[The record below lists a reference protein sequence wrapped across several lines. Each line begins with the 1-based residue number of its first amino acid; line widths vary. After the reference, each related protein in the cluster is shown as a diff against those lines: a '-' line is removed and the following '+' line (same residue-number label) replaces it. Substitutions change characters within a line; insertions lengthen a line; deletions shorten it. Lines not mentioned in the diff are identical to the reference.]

1 METLSYNNKTQR
13 VAGEDWIAVDPY
25 SDDEIDRI
33 QDPDGGLAENPRTA
47 IPSPFAQLDLV
58 RNAFKSVAQAPGLNG
73 PRMNQRLVSNALDV
87 AQLMFDYENHRERL
101 RVVCWN
107 RDEQLA
113 ALRASEAHRLY
124 GETLDLFLKADKAYN
139 FDRLAR
145 WYILMVDGRV
155 VGGTSPASI
164 FMAAPAVPAIG
175 DVMVEQGVPLFST
188 VRHLHERDA
197 DFVYYLFLLL
207 NAYPDLRQLCQP
219 VYAYMMACLP
229 LLQRDRT
236 DIYRRI
242 TEAIPN
248 PAALDTA
255 RAGEWRARLDATFDA
270 APFGMEVGVL
280 GAKFYSRRRMD
291 IRAMA
296 AASDFVIAPTAP
308 QPAGAALPLVLA
320 PGHHGE
326 GETFRYLDRE
336 WDAATEVLAEG
347 KPLDERLL
355 PDTAVRYPFLTT
367 ADLLQPT
374 LLRVPAPI
382 DGNHFL
388 DATEGCRHNTD
399 GANYLLPVTPTYF
412 DYFTAADLTATI
424 GGKRA
429 LTIDTEADG
438 TVTVTLR
445 VPMRKRHIELRR
457 RYMAVSAAEAEH
469 WTFDERRGTGRILDV
484 AIDMSV
490 FPMVR
495 TGNMDD
501 YTVQLFAMLP
511 QEWRTALS
519 LRTDGGLPPRV
530 STKRRTAT
538 GTFTTTYHDVA
549 GSWDRAELTVH
560 AGATTATGI
569 IVPRWQDARAG
580 SKQLLF
586 AVDFGTTNTH
596 IEWAER
602 GTTSRPLAFE
612 SLSGATLVASLL
624 RPGGL
629 DLADQVQRIEFLPP
643 AIDDIYGFPLRTA
656 LLRPSV
662 NDGDTKLFHDVSVPF
677 LYERQYFGGYD
688 VTTGLKW
695 MGGGELAR
703 EFLREM
709 VLLIKARVLLEQADP
724 ARTVVTWFFPVS
736 MGGSDR
742 RRLQQAWEELY
753 RTYLGPDTARGLHS
767 FPESV
772 APTFYYRGAEAAAG
786 SSVGI
791 DIGGGTTDVVIYQPT
806 ADGLHSHAVAVSSF
820 RFAGN
825 AIFGDAFDQPD
836 AEHNPLIKHYGA
848 YFEQLA
854 TSDRTGQIAY
864 LSSILH
870 DVMRR
875 GHSEDVNAFLFSIEN
890 VEQLRGLREVD
901 RNRYSYNCLLRAD
914 VDRKVVFAY
923 FYTAIIYYVATAM
936 RERGMV
942 MPREVYFSGTGSK
955 ILAIVGNDDMV
966 SRLTRD
972 IFERVY
978 GRPFDTPFAVRIE
991 VDAPKQITCRG
1002 GLRLTEQLLDGDEA
1016 SQEFS
1021 PRAMADIRY
1030 SHPMVSMPGGGE
1042 PLTFTRL
1049 LQPATRAAIVGAVK
1063 AFNGFFAALMDKA
1076 WRDELGIDAAAM
1088 RVLETVSD
1096 ADIDAYLTAGINA
1109 WLAGRYEPAD
1119 TVEDVPFFYP
1129 IAGIIRLGL
1138 LPRLGYHA

>member
-47 IPSPFAQLDLV
+47 IPSPFAQIDLV
-58 RNAFKSVAQAPGLNG
+58 RGAFKSVAQALGLRA
-73 PRMNQRLVSNALDV
+73 PRMNARLVSNALDV

-101 RVVCWN
+101 RIVCWN

-124 GETLDLFLKADKAYN
+124 GETLDLFLRADTAYN
-139 FDRLAR
+139 FDRLTR

-164 FMAAPAVPAIG
+164 FMAAPAVPQF
-175 DVMVEQGVPLFST
+175 DNVMVEQGVPLFST

-197 DFVYYLFLLL
+197 DFVYYFFLLL

-219 VYAYMMACLP
+219 VYAYAMACLP
-229 LLQRDRT
+229 LLQRERPDV
-236 DIYRRI
+236 YRRI
-242 TEAIPN
+242 VEAIPN
-248 PAALDTA
+248 PAALDPS
-255 RAGEWRARLDATFDA
+255 RAAEWRARLEATFDA

-291 IRAMA
+291 IRALA
-296 AASDFVIAPTAP
+296 ASSDFVIAPTVT
-308 QPAGAALPLVLA
+308 QPAGSALPLVLVT
-320 PGHHGE
+320 GHRAE
-326 GETFRYLDRE
+326 GDTWRYLDRE
-336 WDAATEVLAEG
+336 WDSATQVLTGG
-347 KPLDERLL
+347 KTLEERLL
-355 PDTAVRYPFLTT
+355 PDTAVQYPFLTT
-367 ADLLQPT
+367 IDLLQPT

-382 DGNHFL
+382 DGNHFV
-388 DATEGCRHNTD
+388 DATAGCRHSVD
-399 GANYLLPVTPTYF
+399 GMSYLLPVAPSYF
-412 DYFTAADLTATI
+412 DYFTVADLTATV
-424 GGKRA
+424 GGKPA

-438 TVTVTLR
+438 TATVTLR
-445 VPMRKRHIELRR
+445 VPVKKGHIEMRR
-457 RYMAVSAAEAEH
+457 RYMAVGAAEGEH
-469 WTFDERRGTGRILDV
+469 WTFDEQRGTGRIMDV
-484 AIDMSV
+484 AIDLSV

-495 TGNMDD
+495 TGEQDD
-501 YTVQLFAMLP
+501 YTVQLFTMLP
-511 QEWRTALS
+511 AGSRATLAL
-519 LRTDGGLPPRV
+519 RRDADGIAPRV
-530 STKRRTAT
+530 SSKRRTAT
-538 GTFTTTYHDVA
+538 ETFTTTYHDVA
-549 GSWDRAELTVH
+549 GTWDRAELTVH
-560 AGATTATGI
+560 AGRTVATGV
-569 IVPRWQDARAG
+569 IVPRWTEARAG

-596 IEWAER
+596 VEWAER
-602 GTTSRPLAFE
+602 GTTSRPLTFE
-612 SLSGATLVASLL
+612 AGGGATLVGSLL
-624 RPGGL
+624 KTGGL

-643 AIDDIYGFPLRTA
+643 SIDDVYGFPLRTA
-656 LLRPSV
+656 LLRPAV
-662 NDGDTKLFHDVSVPF
+662 NDGQTKLFHDVSVPF

-688 VTTGLKW
+688 VATGLKW
-695 MGGGELAR
+695 LGDSAPAR

-709 VLLIKARVLLEQADP
+709 VLLVRARVLLEQADP
-724 ARTVVTWFFPVS
+724 RRTVVTYFFPVS

-753 RTYLGPDTARGLHS
+753 RTYLGPDTATGLHC

-825 AIFGDAFDQPD
+825 AIFGDAFDRPD
-836 AEHNPLIKHYGA
+836 AEHNPLLKHYGA
-848 YFEQLA
+848 YFDQLA
-854 TSDRTGQIAY
+854 TGDRTGQITY

-914 VDRKVVFAY
+914 SDRKLVFAY
-923 FYTAIIYYVATAM
+923 FYSAIIYYVATSM
-936 RERGMV
+936 RQRDMV

-955 ILAIVGNDDMV
+955 ILAIVGGDALVTD
-966 SRLTRD
+966 LTRE

-978 GRPFDTPFAVRIE
+978 NRKFDGPFAVRIE
-991 VDAPKQITCRG
+991 ADAPKQITCRG
-1002 GLRLTEQLLDGDEA
+1002 GIRLTEQLLAGGEA
-1016 SQEFS
+1016 AQEFS
-1021 PRAMADIRY
+1021 PRAMAAIKY
-1030 SHPMVSMPGGGE
+1030 SHPMADLPS
-1042 PLTFTRL
+1042 PLSLDSL
-1049 LQPATRAAIVGAVK
+1049 LQPASRAAIVSAVEE
-1063 AFNGFFAALMDKA
+1063 FNRFFINLIDKT
-1076 WRDELGIDAAAM
+1076 WRDELGIDATAL
-1088 RVLETVSD
+1088 RLLDDIPT
-1096 ADIDAYLTAGINA
+1096 ADVDAYLTAGINA
-1109 WLAGRYEPAD
+1109 WLTGRYEPTDA
-1119 TVEDVPFFYP
+1119 VEDVPFFYP
-1129 IAGIIRLGL
+1129 VAGIIRLSL
-1138 LPRLGYHA
+1138 LPRLGYKA